1 MLRAFWPPDCPKWA
15 SFQTSSLGDA
25 GFYYGEVYAFLQ
37 VQFCT
42 FEGDLFW
49 GLFALIIQGIS
60 SLNHHAKAAFNV
72 QPSQRFA
79 EVERSRKDGI
89 KRATHIEQHSGNLH
103 ENTSSYNA
111 ITHYNDSLKGP
122 CDAYDPRALI
132 SNFERCVGYRLPHSS
147 LNWRRDILAF

>member
-1 MLRAFWPPDCPKWA
+1 MLRAFWAPECPKRA

-25 GFYYGEVYAFLQ
+25 RFCTGEVYAFLQ

-49 GLFALIIQGIS
+49 ALFALIIRVIS
-60 SLNHHAKAAFNV
+60 SLNHPAKAAFNI
-72 QPSQRFA
+72 QPSRRFT
-79 EVERSRKDGI
+79 EIERSRKDGI
-89 KRATHIEQHSGNLH
+89 RRATHIEQHSGNLH

-132 SNFERCVGYRLPHSS
+132 SYFERLAGYRLPHSL
-147 LNWRRDILAF
+147 LNFTRDILAF